1 MTVSTEIGLADLLRA
16 FDQLRPDPNTA
27 ALVARVLGYAAADPN
42 PTEATRGVS
51 QEAEAGERRFR
62 SGEGADRPL
71 PAIPRAVRPEPPPPL
86 PRERLAIR
94 LTRIASVAEG
104 DRASRAAPPE
114 IVDAPPLAERL
125 PVAPREPLF
134 HERAAPHL
142 LSAAAS
148 TRRPGP
154 ELDLEATLRMLV
166 SARPLRRLPRRPIAT
181 LERGV
186 QLLLDYA
193 SAMDPFREDL
203 KDLARKFHD
212 VVGPGR
218 CAVFR
223 FERDPRAAARGP
235 WRDSPRWLPRRG
247 TPAVVATDFGRS
259 VPARTPDSSLLRA
272 WDDFLG
278 RCAEADCPVV
288 VLDPL
293 GPAFWPRNL
302 SRRLTL
308 IHWSPATRATAIRH
322 LVGPGHELRETRDP
336 PAPEYLTEALRLRP
350 RAVRDAGKPMASFVE
365 RPGEAGD

>member
-16 FDQLRPDPNTA
+16 FDQLRPDADTA
-27 ALVARVLGYAAADPN
+27 ALVARCLGYAAADPN

-51 QEAEAGERRFR
+51 QEGEAGGRRAR
-62 SGEGADRPL
+62 SGEGAGGPL
-71 PAIPRAVRPEPPPPL
+71 PAIPRAIRRESPPPA
-86 PRERLAIR
+86 PRERLKIR
-94 LTRIASVAEG
+94 LTRITSAAEG
-104 DRASRAAPPE
+104 ERASREAPPE
-114 IVDAPPLAERL
+114 IVNAPPLAERL

-134 HERAAPHL
+134 HERSAPHL

-166 SARPLRRLPRRPIAT
+166 SARPLRRLPRRPIVT
-181 LERGV
+181 LERGG
-186 QLLLDYA
+186 QLLLDYG
-193 SAMDPFREDL
+193 SAMEPFREDL
-203 KDLARKFHD
+203 KDLARQFHD
-212 VVGPGR
+212 VVGRDR
-218 CAVFR
+218 CTVFR

-235 WRDSPRWLPRRG
+235 WPDSPRWLPRRG
-247 TPAVVATDFGRS
+247 TPVVVATDFGRS
-259 VPARTPDSSLLRA
+259 VPARMLDSSLLRA
-272 WDDFLG
+272 WDDFLA

-293 GPAFWPRNL
+293 GPAFWPRIL

-322 LVGPGHELRETRDP
+322 QVGPGHVLRETRDP

-350 RAVRDAGKPMASFVE
+350 RAVRNAGNPIADFVE
-365 RPGEAGD
+365 RPGGADD